1 MVQLSISGFSQKLAI
16 LFIFSL
22 VLTGCASNKS
32 LELVNNYA
40 QKSKEVEETLLQV
53 YKQTHEARVD
63 ALMVQASRDGIASND
78 LNIQRIDNSGQMALL
93 KNLIS
98 FSQSIYLLSSES
110 FDDELNENTKQ
121 LNSSIIS
128 MSKRLPSKA
137 VDNSQIKIA
146 TTAINAL
153 VRARSE
159 RARYQYLKAIFIGS
173 NEIIQNSFQTL
184 SSELASWQRITKIS
198 MEKEL
203 RTRLYLLNNPNRCET
218 IETDQ
223 CATITHSLEERIDA
237 YRQAYILKSKITSL
251 SDEFDSLRDALTA
264 VQNLNSTLVES
275 LKRDADLTKSN
286 FVNAFESAQNQIKK
300 LKDFQS
306 NL

>member
-1 MVQLSISGFSQKLAI
+1 M

-22 VLTGCASNKS
+22 ALTGCASNKS

-40 QKSKEVEETLLQV
+40 QKSKEVEEALLQV
-53 YKQTHEARVD
+53 YEQTHEARVD

-78 LNIQRIDNSGQMALL
+78 LNVQRINNSGQMELL
-93 KNLIS
+93 QTLLS

-110 FDDELNENTKQ
+110 FDKELNENSRQ

-128 MSKRLPSKA
+128 MSERLPSEA
-137 VDNSQIKIA
+137 LDNSQIEI
-146 TTAINAL
+146 TVTAINAL

-159 RARYQYLKAIFIGS
+159 RARYQHLKAIFIGS
-173 NEIIQNSFQTL
+173 NEIIQRSFQTL
-184 SSELASWQRITKIS
+184 SSELVSWQRITTIS

-203 RTRLYLLNNPNRCET
+203 RARLYLLNNPNRCET
-218 IETDQ
+218 IETAQ
-223 CATITHSLEERIDA
+223 CATITHTLEERVDA

-251 SDEFDSLRDALTA
+251 GDEFESLRGALAA
-264 VQNLNSTLVES
+264 VQNLNSKLVES
-275 LKRDADLTKSN
+275 LKRDDDLTKSN
-286 FVNAFESAQNQIKK
+286 FVNALESAQDQIKK
-300 LKDFQS
+300 LQDFQS